1 MVSQVEGV
9 TVDGSRG
16 GLRRELR
23 FWEAIA
29 ISIGIMAPTAAMALN
44 GTAPAGLVGR
54 AVPLAFLFAA
64 IAVALIAYSFVRL
77 TSFFNHAGSTYAL
90 AGATLGPRAG
100 FFAGW
105 TLLAIYSLFI
115 AADVAEVGLFGSSFL
130 SGAGIWGNPSWIL
143 ISMIAA
149 ALVWLLAYGDVKVVG
164 RALLSFEG
172 ISVALITVVVIII
185 FWKVI
190 GHTAP
195 NHQQFTLKP
204 FVPASGTAIGAVAFA
219 SVFGLLSFGG
229 FEGAAALGEE
239 TDNPRRNIPLA
250 IAVAVGF
257 CGVFYT
263 IVMLAQSLGF
273 GIGAAGVNA
282 FSSSSAPVGDLAKMY
297 VGSGMRDAINFG
309 ATLSAFAST
318 LGCAAGASRIL
329 FALGRDGFITRR
341 LGDASPRTGSPA
353 NALAIVMIFGVALT
367 IYQRLHNTTD
377 VNAFFYPGTAG
388 VLAMLI
394 AYFVIQ
400 FGAAKFLHL
409 ERREPR
415 WRVIF
420 LILATAAIVY
430 TFYKQVHPTPAYPYN
445 LFPYVIGGWAVL
457 GIAITL
463 AFPAL
468 ARRIGRGLAEAEGI
482 GGNADQQAA
491 ALAARDGVSPTSSAG
506 DARGPDS

>member
-1 MVSQVEGV
+1 MATE
-9 TVDGSRG
+9 TVAIEEASHGH
-16 GLRRELR
+16 LRRELR

-44 GTAPAGLVGR
+44 GVAPAGLVGR

-64 IAVALIAYSFVRL
+64 IAIALISYSFVRL
-77 TSFFNHAGSTYAL
+77 TRFFNHAGSTYAL

-105 TLLAIYSLFI
+105 TLLATYSCFI
-115 AADVAEVGLFGSSFL
+115 AANIAEIGLFGTSFL
-130 SGAGIWGNPSWIL
+130 SGAGIWSNPSWIL
-143 ISMIAA
+143 VSLIAA
-149 ALVWLLAYGDVKVVG
+149 ALVWFLAYGDVKVAT

-172 ISVALITVVVIII
+172 ISVTLIVILIVVI

-190 GHTAP
+190 GGTAP
-195 NHQQFTLKP
+195 NGQGFTLKP
-204 FVPASGTAIGAVAFA
+204 FVPASGTTVGAIAFA

-239 TDNPRRNIPLA
+239 TNKPRRNIPLA

-273 GIGAAGVNA
+273 GIDAAGIKA
-282 FSSSSAPVGDLAKMY
+282 FSTSSAPLGDLSKQY
-297 VGSGMRDAINFG
+297 VGSGMEDAINFG
-309 ATLSAFAST
+309 ATLSAFASC

-329 FALGRDGFITRR
+329 FALGRDGFVTPR
-341 LGDASPRTGSPA
+341 LGDASSRTGSPA
-353 NALAIVMIFGVALT
+353 NALGVVMIFGLVVTVLL
-367 IYQRLHNTTD
+367 RLNDTTA

-394 AYFVIQ
+394 AYFVMQ

-415 WRVIF
+415 WRVII
-420 LILATAAIVY
+420 LVLATAAIVY
-430 TFYKQVHPTPAYPYN
+430 TFYKQVWPKPAYPYD
-445 LFPYVIGGWAVL
+445 LFPLIIAGWAFW
-457 GIAITL
+457 A
-463 AFPAL
+463 PRSRSRS
-468 ARRIGRGLAEAEGI
+468 RR
-482 GGNADQQAA
+482 
-491 ALAARDGVSPTSSAG
+491 
-506 DARGPDS
+506 

>member
-1 MVSQVEGV
+1 MATAEAALEQASQGH
-9 TVDGSRG
+9 
-16 GLRRELR
+16 LRRELR

-44 GTAPAGLVGR
+44 GVAPAGLVGR

-64 IAVALIAYSFVRL
+64 VAIALISYAFVRL
-77 TSFFNHAGSTYAL
+77 TRFFNHAGSAYAL

-100 FFAGW
+100 FFGGW
-105 TLLAIYSLFI
+105 ALLATYSCFI
-115 AADVAEVGLFGSSFL
+115 AANIAEIGLFGTSFL
-130 SGAGIWGNPSWIL
+130 SGAGIWDNPSWIL
-143 ISMIAA
+143 VSLIAA
-149 ALVWLLAYGDVKVVG
+149 ALVWFLAYGDVRVAT

-172 ISVALITVVVIII
+172 ISVALIVIVVAVI

-190 GHTAP
+190 GGTAP
-195 NHQQFTLKP
+195 NGQSFSLKP
-204 FVPASGTAIGAVAFA
+204 FVPASGTAVGAIAFA

-239 TDNPRRNIPLA
+239 TNNPRRNIPLA

-273 GIGAAGVNA
+273 GINEAGVKA
-282 FSSSSAPVGDLAKMY
+282 FSTSSAPLGDLSKRY
-297 VGSGMRDAINFG
+297 VGSAMEDAINFG
-309 ATLSAFAST
+309 ATLSAFASC

-329 FALGRDGFITRR
+329 FALGRDGFLTRK
-341 LGDASPRTGSPA
+341 LGDASSRTGSPA
-353 NALAIVMIFGVALT
+353 NALAVVMTFGLVVT
-367 IYQRLHNTTD
+367 ILLRLNDTTA

-400 FGAAKFLHL
+400 IGAAKFLHL

-415 WRVIF
+415 WRVVIVA
-420 LILATAAIVY
+420 LATAAIVY
-430 TFYKQVHPTPAYPYN
+430 TFYKQVWPKPAYPYD
-445 LFPYVIGGWAVL
+445 LFPLIIGAWAVL
-457 GIAITL
+457 GAAITI
-463 AFPAL
+463 AFPGL
-468 ARRIGRGLAEAEGI
+468 TRRIGRGLSEAEGI
-482 GGNADQQAA
+482 VGSG
-491 ALAARDGVSPTSSAG
+491 
-506 DARGPDS
+506 

>member
-1 MVSQVEGV
+1 MATAEAALEQASQGH
-9 TVDGSRG
+9 
-16 GLRRELR
+16 LRRELR

-44 GTAPAGLVGR
+44 GVAPAGLVGR

-64 IAVALIAYSFVRL
+64 VAIALISYAFVRL
-77 TSFFNHAGSTYAL
+77 TRFFNHAGSAYAL

-100 FFAGW
+100 FFGGW
-105 TLLAIYSLFI
+105 ALLATYSCFI
-115 AADVAEVGLFGSSFL
+115 AANIAEIGLFGTSFL
-130 SGAGIWGNPSWIL
+130 SGAGIWDNPSWIL
-143 ISMIAA
+143 VSLIAA
-149 ALVWLLAYGDVKVVG
+149 ALVWFLAYGDVRVAT

-172 ISVALITVVVIII
+172 ISVALIVIVVAVI

-190 GHTAP
+190 GGTAP
-195 NHQQFTLKP
+195 NGQSFSLKP
-204 FVPASGTAIGAVAFA
+204 FVPASGTAVGAIAFA

-239 TDNPRRNIPLA
+239 TNNPRRNIPLA

-273 GIGAAGVNA
+273 GINEAGVKA
-282 FSSSSAPVGDLAKMY
+282 FSTSSAPLGDLSKRY
-297 VGSGMRDAINFG
+297 VGSAMEDAINFG
-309 ATLSAFAST
+309 ATLSAFASC

-329 FALGRDGFITRR
+329 FALGRDGFLTRK
-341 LGDASPRTGSPA
+341 LGDASSRTGSPA
-353 NALAIVMIFGVALT
+353 NALAVVMTFGLVVT
-367 IYQRLHNTTD
+367 ILLRLNDTTA

-400 FGAAKFLHL
+400 IGAAKFLHL

-415 WRVIF
+415 WRVVIVA
-420 LILATAAIVY
+420 LATAAIVY
-430 TFYKQVHPTPAYPYN
+430 TFYKQVWPKPAYPYD
-445 LFPYVIGGWAVL
+445 LFPLIIGAWAVL
-457 GIAITL
+457 GAAITI
-463 AFPAL
+463 AFPGL
-468 ARRIGRGLAEAEGI
+468 TRRIGRGLSEAEGI
-482 GGNADQQAA
+482 VGS
-491 ALAARDGVSPTSSAG
+491 R
-506 DARGPDS
+506 